1 MELTLSQSG
10 ALYLAHR
17 RNTQRRSEAFRNFA
31 AAAKIRPNEVRR
43 RTSSHVSP
51 RFHPDNGR

>member
-1 MELTLSQSG
+1 MEPTLTQNG

-31 AAAKIRPNEVRR
+31 AAARIRPNDVRR
-43 RTSSHVSP
+43 RNFSPGSH

>member
-17 RNTQRRSEAFRNFA
+17 RNAQRRAEAFRNFA
-31 AAAKIRPNEVRR
+31 AAARIRPNDVRR
-43 RTSSHVSP
+43 RTSSHVSH
-51 RFHPDNGR
+51 RFQPDNGR

>member
-1 MELTLSQSG
+1 MEPTLSQSG

-17 RNTQRRSEAFRNFA
+17 RTTQRRSEAFRNFA
-31 AAAKIRPNEVRR
+31 AAAKIRPTDVRR
-43 RTSSHVSP
+43 RAAALSH

>member
-31 AAAKIRPNEVRR
+31 AAARIRPTEVR

>member
-17 RNTQRRSEAFRNFA
+17 RNTQGRSEAFRNFA
-31 AAAKIRPNEVRR
+31 AAARIRPSDVRR
-43 RTSSHVSP
+43 RTSSRVSH
-51 RFHPDNGR
+51 RFPPDNGR

>member
-1 MELTLSQSG
+1 MDLTLSQSG

-17 RNTQRRSEAFRNFA
+17 RNTQRRSEAFRKFDA
-31 AAAKIRPNEVRR
+31 AARIRSTEVRR
-43 RTSSHVSP
+43 RTSSHVSD